1 MQRILGVSLILRGMT
16 PVLIPLLGVYVV
28 FGFLADLQSVLGTPV
43 QKIQAELTEV
53 ETIYRDA
60 EAQWRIVQSDVAEL
74 TAQIETFQVPVL
86 LPELPD
92 ELSVPLSIPS
102 ASVAVPSDVAVEF
115 ESVGISQ
122 EVTEEV
128 CDTIGGIFGSIGSVV
143 CNDVT
148 RTVTEQVRYPSD
160 LSIGTTPF
168 SIEMP
173 DVELSLPVGLLG
185 EALQPLEELFGSI
198 QEVFG
203 ILDAVVSGFRD
214 LQREAQALP
223 ALLQAA
229 VQSGTAV
236 LDLFFG
242 MLLHL
247 GSWQLTVLALVA
259 LMVLISLAASA
270 LSDFTRGLRLL
281 ME

>member
-1 MQRILGVSLILRGMT
+1 MQRILGLSFIIRGLT
-16 PVLIPLLGVYVV
+16 PVLIPLLVIYVV
-28 FGFLADLQSVLGTPV
+28 FGFLADLQSAFRVPV

-53 ETIYRDA
+53 EEIYQNA
-60 EAQWRIVQSDVAEL
+60 EAQWATVQSDVAEL
-74 TAQIETFQVPVL
+74 TAQIETFRVPMIL
-86 LPELPD
+86 PDLPE

-128 CDTIGGIFGSIGSVV
+128 CDTIGGIFGSVGSLV

-148 RTVTEQVRYPSD
+148 RTVTEQVRYPND
-160 LSIGTTPF
+160 LSIQTTSF

-173 DVELSLPVGLLG
+173 GVDLALPVGVLG
-185 EALQPLEELFGSI
+185 TALQPLEDLFGSI
-198 QEVFG
+198 QEVFS
-203 ILDAVVSGFRD
+203 ILDAVVSGFKD
-214 LQREAQALP
+214 LQEEAHELP

-229 VQSGTAV
+229 AQSGTEL
-236 LDLFFG
+236 LDLLFG
-242 MLLHL
+242 TLLSF
-247 GSWQLTVLALVA
+247 GGWQLMVLMLVA
-259 LMVLISLAASA
+259 LLVLISLAASA

-281 ME
+281 RE